1 VAIARVLAND
11 PRVLLMDEPFGA
23 LDALTR
29 DHLQEE
35 LLKIWKATRKTVFF
49 ITHSVEEACY
59 LGTRVV
65 VMSPR
70 PGRIVAEVPVPFS
83 ARESGGDS
91 RAVKSSVEFIELR
104 ERILKLIWHE
114 GE

>member
-1 VAIARVLAND
+1 
-11 PRVLLMDEPFGA
+11 
-23 LDALTR
+23 
-29 DHLQEE
+29 
-35 LLKIWKATRKTVFF
+35 
-49 ITHSVEEACY
+49 VEEACY

-70 PGRIVAEVPVPFS
+70 PGRIMAAVSAPFS

-91 RAVKSSVEFIELR
+91 RAVKSSPEFIELR

-114 GE
+114 DN